1 MVEGHL
7 QRRAKP
13 HSLWPHGVD
22 IGPCGTSHEEVALTL
37 RNLRM
42 FFLNTHSTRNVLF
55 TLVVCPSPKISQERR
70 LGHDLKGI
78 EYVDFWIAA
87 TSDVK

>member
-1 MVEGHL
+1 
-7 QRRAKP
+7 
-13 HSLWPHGVD
+13 
-22 IGPCGTSHEEVALTL
+22 
-37 RNLRM
+37 M

-87 TSDVK
+87 TSDVNDNRLKGKLAPQTRYNLVT